1 MSGDTPPSP
10 SSSPSSPR
18 FTLDARALR
27 RLLDQLDSDPLRAS
41 QRYETLR
48 RSLIKVFAWEQ
59 QSDSEALADDVL
71 DRVARRL
78 NEGVAIADVIA
89 YAQRTAELVL
99 MEARRRARRREALA
113 EGGAGALLPM
123 IADPLVERRHDCL
136 ERCLN
141 SLGAEARDLVLRYYA
156 HDGRARIEQ
165 RDALAREQ
173 GLSVGALR
181 NRMLRLREKL
191 ESCVRSCLA
200 LRDRSLGDDT
210 YE

>member
-1 MSGDTPPSP
+1 MPGDTPSPSP
-10 SSSPSSPR
+10 PPR

-27 RLLDQLDSDPLRAS
+27 RLLDSLDSDPLRAS

-78 NEGVAIADVIA
+78 NEGVAIADVTA

-99 MEARRRARRREALA
+99 MEARRRTRRREALA
-113 EGGAGALLPM
+113 EGGADALLPVT
-123 IADPLVERRHDCL
+123 ADRTVERRHACL
-136 ERCLN
+136 ERCLD
-141 SLGAEARDLVLRYYA
+141 SLGADARDLVLRYYA
-156 HDGRARIEQ
+156 HDGRARITQ

-173 GLSVGALR
+173 GLTVGALR
-181 NRMLRLREKL
+181 NRLLRLREKL
-191 ESCVRSCLA
+191 ESCVHDCLA
-200 LRDRSLGDDT
+200 RRDRSLGDDT
-210 YE
+210 V

>member
-1 MSGDTPPSP
+1 MPGDTPSP
-10 SSSPSSPR
+10 SSPPR
-18 FTLDARALR
+18 FTLDARTLR
-27 RLLDQLDSDPLRAS
+27 RLLDTLDADPLRAS
-41 QRYETLR
+41 HRYETLR

-78 NEGVAIADVIA
+78 NEGVAIADVTA

-99 MEARRRARRREALA
+99 MEARRRTRRREVLA
-113 EGGAGALLPM
+113 EGGVSVLLPVT
-123 IADPLVERRHDCL
+123 ADPLVERRHGCL
-136 ERCLN
+136 ERCLD

-191 ESCVRSCLA
+191 ESCVRGCLA
-200 LRDRSLGDDT
+200 RRDRSLGDDT
-210 YE
+210 YG